1 MVAKNNH
8 QPNKPS
14 PPSSQVKNPP
24 ASEALIIVGLGASA
38 GGLEALRAFV
48 AELPLHANMAYVVAQ
63 HMSPQHRSMMADLL
77 SRETKLVVLEAKD
90 GVTPN
95 PDTVYIGP
103 PNGDIFIK
111 DGKLA
116 LRKPLSEI
124 GPKPSVDYLF
134 TSMAEEL
141 GEGAIGVVLS
151 GTGSDGAHGV
161 RAINAAGGICI
172 AQSPDSAKYDSMPQA
187 AIKAGVDLVLA
198 PAEIAAQLV
207 NVAKRPRLSVSEK
220 LEPDGKDESADPL
233 KTVMR
238 KIYERSK
245 MDFSNYKEATL
256 TRQIERR
263 MAALQTNR
271 LPDYLS
277 VISDTPT
284 ELDVLATSFLVCVT
298 SFFRDAEAFKKFTL
312 ALQKLMEK
320 KQPGEDIRIW
330 VPGCATGEEAYSIA
344 IILAEIL
351 GAKLDD
357 HKVQI
362 FATDINKDATS
373 FGRKAIYPE
382 TSLEGMDKT
391 LLQKYFRAK
400 DRLFLVDRKIRDM
413 VVFANHDLIQDPPF
427 VRMDV
432 ITCRNLLIYFKTGLQ
447 EKVFR
452 LFHYALNPSGLLF
465 LGSSESVGQASHY
478 FDETDRKYKLF
489 QRRDVPSTMPQGFV
503 TTPLL
508 SLSSQRQS
516 EQKSKAQS
524 PESLGRDL
532 LLSAYAPPSV
542 LMLADGNILELFGD
556 VTPFIAL
563 KSGKADFNLFAII
576 HPKLRTE
583 LRAIAQKVTRSHEA
597 TITHPVQITINNEER
612 AVHTMVRP
620 IQNKANQGNAVLVSF
635 EVARTRGPVNLNPES
650 VEEVAESRISELTHE
665 LTLTRESLQ
674 TVIEELE
681 TSNEELQ
688 SLNEEAQAANEE
700 LQASNEEL
708 ETSNEELQATN
719 EELTTVNDELSA
731 RTIEIINTSNDL
743 ENVLNCSG
751 IAVLVID
758 RDLRI
763 RRFNQD
769 SLNFFKIDE
778 ALLIQNLA
786 SVPTKFAFEDLI
798 GKIRKLPFITTSINA
813 QTNSKVRHFLGKFS
827 HNQRDFELNAFAYIT
842 RESNTV
848 DGLVLTVTDITSH
861 VQSERALM
869 LSQVKLSNY
878 MQLALGAAY
887 WEFEAKTKQFIFNE
901 EFFRVFNKQLVKND
915 DLYRLFGAISQKVG
929 EFRMSLDRYL
939 ELFCHTDDR
948 DMFIGVFEHALKSTV
963 FSSTTQFEHRILTK
977 QGEIGFI
984 KLCFYVVDHGPE
996 QSLRMYGVTQNITAQ
1011 HNVMKDIELARK
1023 AAEDASLAKS
1033 KFLSSMSHELRTP
1046 LNAILGFGQI
1056 LEMSKSLDEKQK
1068 GYVQQIMNGG
1078 NHLLQL
1084 INQVLELAKI
1094 EAGNLQLTIEPIST
1108 HKIVDSCSS
1117 MTSPL
1122 LKAKNI
1128 NFQINDSLPKN
1139 ATVMADQTRI
1149 TQVLLNLLSNAIKYT
1164 PDGGKIRLDVLAPTD
1179 SMHRFVVTDS
1189 GIGIPAKYHEEV
1201 FTPFNRMGA
1210 LEGAVEGTGIGLTIT
1225 KDLVNKM
1232 SGSIGFVS
1240 EEGKGSSFWFEL
1252 PAGPREKTLKISPGP
1267 QAGGDIQADLENLR
1281 GLVLYIED
1289 NPSNVALMQASFAK
1303 IPNLELVVASSAK
1316 SGIEICIDRV
1326 PQLVL
1331 MDLHLPDMDGAEAT
1345 RLIRAHLLT
1354 SHIPVIALSADV
1366 TDHGKKNVKSAG
1378 VTDYLSKPF
1387 QFADLVACLQR
1398 GLDQYN

>member
-1 MVAKNNH
+1 MATKNNR
-8 QPNKPS
+8 QPNNAS

-48 AELPLHANMAYVVAQ
+48 AELPLRANMAYVVAQ

-77 SRETKLVVLEAKD
+77 SRETKLVVVEAKD
-90 GVTPN
+90 GVIPN

-141 GEGAIGVVLS
+141 GERAIGVVLS

-187 AIKAGVDLVLA
+187 AIKAGVDLVLT
-198 PAEIAAQLV
+198 PAEIATQLV

-220 LEPDGKDESADPL
+220 LATEGKDESSDPL
-233 KTVMR
+233 KTVLR

-263 MAALQTNR
+263 MAALQTNQ

-277 VISDTPT
+277 VISNTPT
-284 ELDVLATSFLVCVT
+284 ELDILATSFLVCVT
-298 SFFRDAEAFKKFTL
+298 SFFRDAEAFKKFTF
-312 ALQKLMEK
+312 ALQKVLEK
-320 KQPGEDIRIW
+320 KLPGDDIRIW

-344 IILAEIL
+344 IILAETL
-351 GAKLDD
+351 GAKLDE

-362 FATDINKDATS
+362 FATDINKDATA
-373 FGRKAIYPE
+373 FGRKAMYPE

-391 LLQKYFRAK
+391 LLEKYFRAK
-400 DRLFLVDRKIRDM
+400 DRLFQVDRKIRYM

-427 VRMDV
+427 VRVDV
-432 ITCRNLLIYFKTGLQ
+432 ITCRNLLIYFKAGLQ

-465 LGSSESVGQASHY
+465 LGSSESVGQASNF

-489 QRRDVPSTMPQGFV
+489 QRRDVPSTMPQGYV
-503 TTPLL
+503 SAPLL
-508 SLSSQRQS
+508 SLASPRKGEEKSQTRS
-516 EQKSKAQS
+516 T
-524 PESLGRDL
+524 ESLGREL
-532 LLSAYAPPSV
+532 LLSSYAPPSV
-542 LMLADGNILELFGD
+542 LMHVDGDILELFGD
-556 VTPFIAL
+556 VTPFITL
-563 KSGKADFNLFAII
+563 KSGKADFNLFSII
-576 HPKLRTE
+576 NPKLRTE

-597 TITHPVQITINNEER
+597 TLTHPVQITIDNQER
-612 AVHTMVRP
+612 AVQTMVRP
-620 IQNKANQGNAVLVSF
+620 IHNKANQPNAVLVSF
-635 EVARTRGPVNLNPES
+635 ELAPTREPVNLNPDS
-650 VEEVAESRISELTHE
+650 VEEIAESRISELTHE

-731 RTIEIINTSNDL
+731 RTIEVINTSNDL

-769 SLNFFKIDE
+769 SLNFFKIDQ
-778 ALLIQNLA
+778 ALLNQNLA
-786 SVPTKFAFEDLI
+786 SVPVRFAFEDLL
-798 GKIRKLPFITTSINA
+798 GKIRKLPFITNSINA
-813 QTNSKVRHFLGKFS
+813 QSDSNVAHFLGKFS
-827 HNQRDFELNAFAYIT
+827 HNLREFELNASAYIT

-848 DGLVLTVTDITSH
+848 DGLVLTITDITSH
-861 VQSERALM
+861 VQSERALTI
-869 LSQVKLSNY
+869 SQVKLSNY

-901 EFFRVFNKQLVKND
+901 EFFRVFNKQIVKND
-915 DLYRLFGAISQKVG
+915 DLYRLLSAISERVG
-929 EFRMSLDRYL
+929 EFRVSLDRYL
-939 ELFCHTDDR
+939 DLFCHPDDR
-948 DMFIGVFEHALKSTV
+948 NMFISVFDHALNSTV
-963 FSSTTQFEHRILTK
+963 FSSSTQFEHRILTK

-984 KLCFYVVDHGPE
+984 KVCFYVVDHGPE
-996 QSLRMYGVTQNITAQ
+996 QGLRMYGVAQNITAQ
-1011 HNVMKDIELARK
+1011 HNALKDIELSRK
-1023 AAEDASLAKS
+1023 VAEDASLAKS

-1084 INQVLELAKI
+1084 INQVLELSKI
-1094 EAGNLQLTIEPIST
+1094 EAGSVQFTIEPISA
-1108 HKIVDSCSS
+1108 HNVVDSCSL
-1117 MTSPL
+1117 MTSSL
-1122 LKAKNI
+1122 LKSKNI
-1128 NFQINDSLPKN
+1128 DFQINDSLPKS

-1164 PDGGKIRLDVLAPTD
+1164 PDGGKIRLDVMAPTE
-1179 SMHRFVVTDS
+1179 SMCRFVVTDT

-1201 FTPFNRMGA
+1201 FKPFNRMGA
-1210 LEGAVEGTGIGLTIT
+1210 LDGAVEGTGIGLTIT

-1232 SGSIGFVS
+1232 SGTIGFVS

-1252 PAGPREKTLKISPGP
+1252 PAGPREKTPKISSGP
-1267 QAGGDIQADLENLR
+1267 QAGGDIQADLESLR
-1281 GLVLYIED
+1281 GLILYIED
-1289 NPSNVALMQASFAK
+1289 NPSNVALMRASIAK
-1303 IPNLELVVASSAK
+1303 IPNIELIVASNAK
-1316 SGIEICIDRV
+1316 SGIEICIGRV

-1331 MDLHLPDMDGAEAT
+1331 MDLQLPDMDGAEAT

-1354 SHIPVIALSADV
+1354 SHIPVIILSADV
-1366 TDHGKKNVKSAG
+1366 TDQSKNNAKIAG
-1378 VTDYLSKPF
+1378 ATDYLSKPF
-1387 QFADLVACLQR
+1387 QFGDLVACLQR
-1398 GLDQYN
+1398 GLAQYD